1 LVLLLLERV
10 GVSASDDGVNNG
22 VFGLIDHIDGE
33 VDRIGRVQLGVVG
46 PVLRSFQIAFCAVLI
61 PLGP

>member
-33 VDRIGRVQLGVVG
+33 IDRIGRVQLSVVG
-46 PVLRSFQIAFCAVLI
+46 PVLRFFQIAFCAVLI
-61 PLGP
+61 PLGS

>member
-1 LVLLLLERV
+1 LVLLLLERI

-33 VDRIGRVQLGVVG
+33 IDRIGRVQLGVVG

-61 PLGP
+61 PLGA